1 MKKNEEKY
9 CPLCGGVHEILGKNE
24 KTRTK
29 IKGEEV
35 EYDETFYYCPIGF
48 DGEHKYVSGKLLD
61 RNLLNARNAYRK
73 KHGLLTSDEIVN
85 IRKKFDLN
93 QVELAKMMGFGEAT
107 ISRYESKAIQDESYD
122 LLLRMVSDDPSKALE
137 LLDKNRDRFDFF
149 RYSEIRSNILAL
161 IEKYGRIY
169 TSRNNLAIYYSSY
182 NSENDNNGNTLLN
195 IEKIEAIISYMAERV
210 KNLYT
215 VKLNKILWFVDSL
228 SFSIKDKAM
237 TGLIYLHLPM
247 GAVPIGYKAMIAL
260 DNVNTEEGGF
270 DYPNSLRFLPN
281 YNLKD
286 DILDDE
292 EKKIIDNVIDKF
304 KDYSGKEISEYMHN
318 EQAYKLTKA
327 NEIIPFSYSKDMRGF
342 D

>member
-1 MKKNEEKY
+1 
-9 CPLCGGVHEILGKNE
+9 
-24 KTRTK
+24 
-29 IKGEEV
+29 
-35 EYDETFYYCPIGF
+35 
-48 DGEHKYVSGKLLD
+48 
-61 RNLLNARNAYRK
+61 
-73 KHGLLTSDEIVN
+73 
-85 IRKKFDLN
+85 
-93 QVELAKMMGFGEAT
+93 
-107 ISRYESKAIQDESYD
+107 
-122 LLLRMVSDDPSKALE
+122 MVSDDPSKALE
-137 LLDKNRDRFDFF
+137 LIDKNRDRFDFD

-161 IEKYGRIY
+161 IEKYGRVY

-215 VKLNKILWFVDSL
+215 VKLNKMLWFVDSL

-327 NEIIPFSYSKDMRGF
+327 NEIIPFSYSKDMRDF